1 MFTVQ
6 DMMEMVKQGY
16 KTEEITKLYEIG
28 KEIENPA
35 GAADT
40 GSTGESSG
48 AENETA
54 ESQKETG
61 AEAGTESG
69 DPEPAGADVDWKK
82 KAEEMTEKYE
92 ALKEKYQQKNIREN
106 IHGGLEDQ
114 RSSIEKGLDILSD
127 MIR

>member
-54 ESQKETG
+54 EIQKETG
-61 AEAGTESG
+61 AETGTESG
-69 DPEPAGADVDWKK
+69 DPEPAGSDVDWKK

-92 ALKEKYQQKNIREN
+92 AFHDKYNHCDEGTASKAIVDLILEKSYLN
-106 IHGGLEDQ
+106 D
-114 RSSIEKGLDILSD
+114 LDK
-127 MIR
+127 

>member
-48 AENETA
+48 AETETA

-69 DPEPAGADVDWKK
+69 DPEPAGADVDWNK
-82 KAEEMTEKYE
+82 KAEEMTEKYK

>member
-28 KEIENPA
+28 KEIEKPA

-48 AENETA
+48 AETETA
-54 ESQKETG
+54 EIQKETG
-61 AEAGTESG
+61 VEAGTESG
-69 DPEPAGADVDWKK
+69 DPEHAGADVDWKK

-106 IHGGLEDQ
+106 IHGALEDQ

>member
-48 AENETA
+48 AETETA

-69 DPEPAGADVDWKK
+69 DPEPAGSDVDWNK
-82 KAEEMTEKYE
+82 KAEEMTEKYK

>member
-1 MFTVQ
+1 MKSEKKSKT
-6 DMMEMVKQGY
+6 KQEQL
-16 KTEEITKLYEIG
+16 K
-28 KEIENPA
+28 PA
-35 GAADT
+35 AP
-40 GSTGESSG
+40 
-48 AENETA
+48 
-54 ESQKETG
+54 
-61 AEAGTESG
+61 ESG

>member
-16 KTEEITKLYEIG
+16 KTEEITKLCEIG

-48 AENETA
+48 AETETA
-54 ESQKETG
+54 ESPKETG

-69 DPEPAGADVDWKK
+69 DPEPAAADVDWKK